1 MDKGCLCDKCSALCC
16 RYFVLEIDKPRTRG
30 QFDDVRWYLVHEN
43 TFVFIE
49 NRKWYLGVYAR
60 CKHLQEDNRCGIYE
74 TRPNICRKY
83 STESC
88 DYHGGDYGWEKLFS
102 SAEQLGEYA
111 ERWLVKERQKKARRK
126 AQGGRR
132 KNGKATPRRRRR
144 TPGLMPMLLAAAG
157 GPVMRNVDR
166 APGGNGHA
174 NGNGNGNGH
183 ANGNGNGN
191 GNGRGGRGISLPLL
205 SR

>member
-16 RYFVLEIDKPRTRG
+16 RYFVLEIDKPLTRG

-49 NRKWYLGVYAR
+49 KRKWYLGVYAR

-74 TRPNICRKY
+74 KRPNICRKY

-88 DYHGGDYGWEKLFS
+88 DYHGGEYDWDKLFT
-102 SAEQLGEYA
+102 SAEQLEQYA
-111 ERWLVKERQKKARRK
+111 DEWLEKERQKAKGKGQKGKNGRAKPKRRK
-126 AQGGRR
+126 
-132 KNGKATPRRRRR
+132 PS
-144 TPGLMPMLLAAAG
+144 LLPMLMAATGAG
-157 GPVMRNVDR
+157 GAGLRNVDR
-166 APGGNGHA
+166 PPGANGHS

-183 ANGNGNGN
+183 
-191 GNGRGGRGISLPLL
+191 GNGRGGKGISLPLL